1 MGATW
6 WVWDILSNN
15 KVSLQ
20 VTPYMIESN
29 NYPYFIEK
37 RLYEKLV
44 NNGYL
49 QDIFNI
55 TNKINS

>member
-1 MGATW
+1 M
-6 WVWDILSNN
+6 WDILSNN

-20 VTPYMIESN
+20 MTPYMIESKD
-29 NYPYFIEK
+29 YPYFIEK

-49 QDIFNI
+49 KDIFNI
-55 TNKINS
+55 TNKLNN